1 MKMKKNVLTEE
12 EEGKGYCDFV
22 FDLSNLNEL
31 FEINIFEICL
41 EMFFYFFFFY
51 NFYFIFLFLF
61 IDNGIST
68 KREMVFF
75 NVFVLRINQD
85 F

>member
-1 MKMKKNVLTEE
+1 MKMKKNVLT

-31 FEINIFEICL
+31 FEIDILEICL
-41 EMFFYFFFFY
+41 EMFFYFFFFTI
-51 NFYFIFLFLF
+51 FILFSCFFSL
-61 IDNGIST
+61 IMEYRKRNGIFQRT
-68 KREMVFF
+68 
-75 NVFVLRINQD
+75 LRINQD

>member
-1 MKMKKNVLTEE
+1 MAIKMKMKKNVLT

-31 FEINIFEICL
+31 FEINILEICL
-41 EMFFYFFFFY
+41 EMFFYFFFY

-61 IDNGIST
+61 VDNGISQG
-68 KREMVFF
+68 KWYFF
-75 NVFVLRINQD
+75 NVRFE
-85 F
+85 